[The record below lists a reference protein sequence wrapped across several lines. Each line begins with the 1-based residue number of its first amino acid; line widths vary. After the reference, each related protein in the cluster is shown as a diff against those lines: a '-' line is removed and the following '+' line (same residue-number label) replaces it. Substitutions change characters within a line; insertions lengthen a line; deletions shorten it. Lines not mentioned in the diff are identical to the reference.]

1 MSLVDEAVAR
11 YMAGLANLK
20 WDGLTPAQKAEHVRL
35 MVRGRAKARRLR
47 KASESKAKRA

>member
-11 YMAGLANLK
+11 YMAGLAKLK

-35 MVRGRAKARRLR
+35 MVMGRAKARRR
-47 KASESKAKRA
+47 RASESNAKRP

>member
-1 MSLVDEAVAR
+1 MRDVDEVVAR
-11 YMAGLANLK
+11 YMAGLAKLK

-35 MVRGRAKARRLR
+35 MVKGRAKARRR